1 MGVIPP
7 EPSGELVAHME
18 DVLEVYHT
26 PYDPQV
32 PLVCMDEQPV
42 QLIKETRQPLPAVEG
57 KPERYDYEYERNG
70 TANIFLFTAPLMGR
84 RFVRVRERQ
93 TAIDWATEIQEL
105 LEVQY
110 PEAARL
116 RLVCDQLNTQG
127 IGSLY
132 EAFPPE
138 QARRLATRLEIHHT
152 PKHGRWLNI
161 AESELSTLTLQCLD
175 RRIPDMETLTEETK
189 QWEQRRNTSQK
200 GVDWQFS
207 THDASIK
214 LKRLYPQIQS

>member
-1 MGVIPP
+1 
-7 EPSGELVAHME
+7 
-18 DVLEVYHT
+18 
-26 PYDPQV
+26 
-32 PLVCMDEQPV
+32 
-42 QLIKETRQPLPAVEG
+42 
-57 KPERYDYEYERNG
+57 
-70 TANIFLFTAPLMGR
+70 MGR

-138 QARRLATRLEIHHT
+138 QARRLATRVWRSTILPSMAVGSRSPRSSSVLCVFPTSPRESRFSLAYSHPEARHPMTWRPSCRSRPPGTRHPNWTNEQGRVRPGARRGRPLVRDFPKRSGIRLE
-152 PKHGRWLNI
+152 RWPRSCRPRAWPNSDGG
-161 AESELSTLTLQCLD
+161 A
-175 RRIPDMETLTEETK
+175 
-189 QWEQRRNTSQK
+189 SQ
-200 GVDWQFS
+200 
-207 THDASIK
+207 T
-214 LKRLYPQIQS
+214 

>member
-1 MGVIPP
+1 
-7 EPSGELVAHME
+7 
-18 DVLEVYHT
+18 
-26 PYDPQV
+26 
-32 PLVCMDEQPV
+32 
-42 QLIKETRQPLPAVEG
+42 
-57 KPERYDYEYERNG
+57 
-70 TANIFLFTAPLMGR
+70 IFLFTAPLMGR

-138 QARRLATRLEIHHT
+138 QARRLATRVWRSTILPSMAVGSIS
-152 PKHGRWLNI
+152 PRASSVPSPCNAWI
-161 AESELSTLTLQCLD
+161 AGSQIW
-175 RRIPDMETLTEETK
+175 RRS
-189 QWEQRRNTSQK
+189 QRKPNSGNR
-200 GVDWQFS
+200 G
-207 THDASIK
+207 A
-214 LKRLYPQIQS
+214 